1 MIEYAHPPKKDVI
14 YMVSEDIRIVIN
26 GQAFRVEGDVLRAE
40 NQNNFQQEVLR
51 RLDGIESRLGM
62 IEAEQ
67 RLLHVRVDDLQTS
80 VYWVLG
86 VVTLIFTMVTLPA
99 AITAII
105 SLFRKPEPSHPD
117 AQSITNS
124 LAEAFLKGLTL
135 GKNERD

>member
-1 MIEYAHPPKKDVI
+1 VIEYVNPPKKDV
-14 YMVSEDIRIVIN
+14 MNMDSKDIRIVIN

-40 NQNNFQQEVLR
+40 SQNNFQQEVLR

-62 IEAEQ
+62 IETEQ

-86 VVTLIFTMVTLPA
+86 VVTLIFTIVTLPV